1 MAVNRCRA
9 EVIGLYSSEREGVGL
24 LPVFL
29 SWSGDSRPVAAVLN
43 DWLPQVLH
51 AVRPWYSDEDIAK
64 GARSIVALES
74 ALSSTTFG
82 IVCVTGANYESP
94 WLNYEAGF
102 LARELSAS
110 RVTPFLIDLT
120 SSSLKGPLANLQA
133 TMANKQDVRRL
144 ILTLNESL
152 DNDNKLPQERVER
165 SFERWWPDLEMSLS
179 SLRSELSTTAE
190 SVHPAEHILD
200 YLFIAT
206 KQMQRDLDR
215 VVKRIDVA
223 QTSVGLPVAFT
234 EVPDDPAPA
243 VRQSSPPKADNDA
256 RDATTVDL
264 CDRSDFPEFVTR
276 LNSVVEFWVIGKSL
290 SAVIAENF
298 QALSTFVRNGNV
310 LKLALLDPRDEQLTS
325 VAARSLYGIG
335 SAEELASDI
344 QTALRLCV
352 QLSDAATVS
361 SYVEVRLLKLIP
373 SFTMTYF
380 VRSSSD
386 SEIVPELYPFRVT
399 SPRRPHFA
407 VRNGHPWHDFF
418 VDQIQTVWDS
428 AVPADR
434 NTLEE
439 LAS

>member
-1 MAVNRCRA
+1 V
-9 EVIGLYSSEREGVGL
+9 

-29 SWSGDSRPVAAVLN
+29 SWSGDSRPVAALLN

-64 GARSIVALES
+64 GARSIAAVES

-82 IVCVTGANYESP
+82 IICVTGTNYRSP

-102 LARELSAS
+102 LARELSVS

-120 SSSLKGPLANLQA
+120 PPNLKGPLANLQA
-133 TMANKQDVRRL
+133 TMASKQDVRRL

-152 DNDNKLPQERVER
+152 DDDNKLPLERVER
-165 SFERWWPDLEMSLS
+165 SFDRWWPDLETSLA
-179 SLRSELSTTAE
+179 SLRSDLTTAAE
-190 SVHPAEHILD
+190 DPRPTEHILD
-200 YLFIAT
+200 DLFIVT
-206 KQMQRDLDR
+206 KQIQRDLDR

-234 EVPDDPAPA
+234 
-243 VRQSSPPKADNDA
+243 
-256 RDATTVDL
+256 DATGDPTITARQPPPRGTDSNAGDGASVDL
-264 CDRSDFPEFVTR
+264 RDRSDFRDFLTR

-310 LKLALLDPRDEQLTS
+310 LKLALLDPTDQQLNS

-335 SAEELASDI
+335 SAEELISDI
-344 QTALRLCV
+344 KTTLRLCM

-373 SFTMTYF
+373 SFTMAYF
-380 VRSSSD
+380 VRSSND

-407 VRNGHPWHDFF
+407 IRSGHPWHGFF
-418 VDQIQTVWDS
+418 VDQIETVWES
-428 AVPADR
+428 AALVDR
-434 NTLEE
+434 DTIEGLT
-439 LAS
+439 S